1 VDSSDS
7 NHLNE
12 AAQCL
17 PKVLRNST
25 IAGLPLL
32 ILANKQDLSDAKD
45 LYKVTWRPNFISRVV
60 SIRKTDWVVLIF

>member
-1 VDSSDS
+1 MPSKVFVVDSSDS

-17 PKVLRNST
+17 LKVLRNST

-45 LYKVTWRPNFISRVV
+45 LDKVNMEAKFYFTNF
-60 SIRKTDWVVLIF
+60 F